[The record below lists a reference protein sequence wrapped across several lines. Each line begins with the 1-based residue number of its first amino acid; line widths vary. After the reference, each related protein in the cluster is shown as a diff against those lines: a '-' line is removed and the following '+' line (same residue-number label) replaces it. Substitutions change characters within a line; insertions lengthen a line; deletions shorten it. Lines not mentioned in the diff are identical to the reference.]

1 MNIEQDR
8 RIQHLVFVLVRVF
21 DVYLFLIR
29 HVRVDYFPVEIVD
42 HVHHIN
48 AVHLVFHVCLPVM
61 CFINIFCLVD
71 HGKVKN
77 DFHGRV
83 GLDMF
88 DCFIQNCLCFC
99 VCLGESDRTT

>member
-48 AVHLVFHVCLPVM
+48 AVHLVFHVCLPLISSALLIM
-61 CFINIFCLVD
+61 ERSKTISTA
-71 HGKVKN
+71 G
-77 DFHGRV
+77 
-83 GLDMF
+83 
-88 DCFIQNCLCFC
+88 
-99 VCLGESDRTT
+99 